1 MALVA
6 NTLIA
11 SDGGMAV
18 ARNGK
23 IIAHVPLPVCGLLS
37 PENLE
42 IVSHQFTA
50 VRDAAAAATTWD
62 GPTAMI
68 KLVTGASLACNPGPH
83 VTDLGITDGMTGEII
98 TNMVMETA

>member
-1 MALVA
+1 
-6 NTLIA
+6 
-11 SDGGMAV
+11 MAV
-18 ARNGK
+18 GRNDK
-23 IIAHVPLPVCGLLS
+23 IIAHVPLPVFGLLS

-42 IVSHQFTA
+42 IVSHQFTD

-68 KLVTGASLACNPGPH
+68 RLVAGASLACNPGPH

-98 TNMVMETA
+98 TSMVMETA